1 MTLKINEVLHG
12 FKLKD
17 AKELKE
23 ISSKAYVFEH
33 EKSGAK
39 LIKIENDDDNK
50 VFSIGFRTPPEDST
64 GLTHILEHS
73 VLCGSRKFNTKEP
86 FVELLKGSLN
96 TFLNAM
102 TYPDKTIYPVASR
115 NEKDYFNLMDVYMD
129 AVLYPNIYKYPEIFM
144 QEGWHYNIENFKDDL
159 AYNGVVYNEMKGAYS
174 SPESLLYRMVNKTV
188 LPDTPYKES
197 SGGDPEFI
205 PDLSYEQFLNFHK
218 KYYHPSNS
226 YILVYGDGDL
236 DKELG
241 FLDQNYLKDFDRVEV
256 DSDIP
261 TQKAFEKLSENE
273 FEYGVSEEDSL
284 EDKTY
289 LNLNFVIGN
298 AEEGELALAFEI
310 LAHMLL
316 KTPAAPLKKALLDNG
331 IGKAISGE
339 YSGSIKQPVFSI
351 IAKNC
356 NEGDKEKFKNIVF
369 STLEQLCNNGIDK
382 ETIEASINR
391 IEFELREGEYDGYP
405 KGLIHYT
412 RIMDSWLYGGD
423 PFVHLQYDNYLEN
436 IKVALKEDYFEK
448 LIRKY
453 ILENKHSSFIML
465 KPKKNL
471 NEEKQKALKDK
482 LTDIKK
488 SFSEE
493 QINELINKCK
503 NLKERQNA
511 PDTEEA
517 LASIPMLSIDDIDR
531 KAEILPL
538 EERNINGVK
547 VLYHKLFTN
556 KIAYLNLYF
565 NSDALNSDDVVYVRF
580 LADILGKLDTENYD
594 YGTLSNKININ
605 TGGIAYSPVSYS
617 INGDPDNFNPYL
629 LINLKTL
636 LNKLE
641 DGVELLGEI
650 IKNTVYDKE
659 DRLLQLIKEIRS
671 RIEGRLID
679 NGHRLAL
686 RKILSYCTE
695 KGKYDEITLGLSYY
709 EFLCKLEDSFSTEKK
724 DIISKLKEV
733 SKALFN
739 KNNLIISYSS
749 EEEDYKTLEHVTPK
763 LVSYL
768 EESDID
774 ARVFSFGEIVTNEG
788 LLTQGNVQ
796 YVAKGGN
803 YIKKGFS
810 YNGALN
816 VLETI
821 SGFDYLWN
829 NVRVKGGAYGVFA
842 NFRRDGGAYIVSY
855 RDPNLKETIK
865 IYDDMKDYLN
875 NFTSNER
882 EMTKYIIGTI
892 RKLDYPLTTAS
903 KSEVAVA
910 NYLSNITAED
920 IQRERDEVLKADE
933 KVIRSF
939 APLVQCVMEQDL
951 ICVVGNEN
959 KIKENKELFNTLEKV
974 IK

>member
-1 MTLKINEVLHG
+1 
-12 FKLKD
+12 
-17 AKELKE
+17 
-23 ISSKAYVFEH
+23 
-33 EKSGAK
+33 
-39 LIKIENDDDNK
+39 
-50 VFSIGFRTPPEDST
+50 
-64 GLTHILEHS
+64 
-73 VLCGSRKFNTKEP
+73 
-86 FVELLKGSLN
+86 
-96 TFLNAM
+96 
-102 TYPDKTIYPVASR
+102 
-115 NEKDYFNLMDVYMD
+115 
-129 AVLYPNIYKYPEIFM
+129 
-144 QEGWHYNIENFKDDL
+144 
-159 AYNGVVYNEMKGAYS
+159 
-174 SPESLLYRMVNKTV
+174 
-188 LPDTPYKES
+188 
-197 SGGDPEFI
+197 
-205 PDLSYEQFLNFHK
+205 
-218 KYYHPSNS
+218 
-226 YILVYGDGDL
+226 
-236 DKELG
+236 
-241 FLDQNYLKDFDRVEV
+241 
-256 DSDIP
+256 
-261 TQKAFEKLSENE
+261 
-273 FEYGVSEEDSL
+273 
-284 EDKTY
+284 
-289 LNLNFVIGN
+289 
-298 AEEGELALAFEI
+298 
-310 LAHMLL
+310 
-316 KTPAAPLKKALLDNG
+316 
-331 IGKAISGE
+331 
-339 YSGSIKQPVFSI
+339 
-351 IAKNC
+351 
-356 NEGDKEKFKNIVF
+356 
-369 STLEQLCNNGIDK
+369 
-382 ETIEASINR
+382 
-391 IEFELREGEYDGYP
+391 
-405 KGLIHYT
+405 
-412 RIMDSWLYGGD
+412 
-423 PFVHLQYDNYLEN
+423 
-436 IKVALKEDYFEK
+436 
-448 LIRKY
+448 
-453 ILENKHSSFIML
+453 ML

-531 KAEILPL
+531 KAEILPI
-538 EERNINGVK
+538 EARTINGVK

-565 NSDALNSDDVVYVRF
+565 NCKALNSDDVVYVRF

-709 EFLCKLEDSFSTEKK
+709 EFLCKLEDSFSTEKQ

-749 EEEDYKTLEHVTPK
+749 EEEDYKTLEEVTPK

-768 EESDID
+768 EKTDVD

-920 IQRERDEVLKADE
+920 IQRERDEVLKSDE

>member
-17 AKELKE
+17 TKELKE

-144 QEGWHYNIENFKDDL
+144 QEGWHYNIEDLKADL

-236 DKELG
+236 EKELG

-261 TQKAFEKLSENE
+261 TQKALEKLSENE

-369 STLEQLCNNGIDK
+369 STLEQLSNKGIDK

-453 ILENKHSSFIML
+453 ILENKHGSFIML

-531 KAEILPL
+531 KAEILPI
-538 EERNINGVK
+538 EARTINGVK

-565 NSDALNSDDVVYVRF
+565 NCKALNSDDVVYVRF

-709 EFLCKLEDSFSTEKK
+709 EFLCKLEDSFSTEKQ

-749 EEEDYKTLEHVTPK
+749 EEEDYKTLEEVTPK

-768 EESDID
+768 EKTDVD

-920 IQRERDEVLKADE
+920 IQRERDEVLKSDE